1 MITTQTL
8 KNAAFAIEH
17 DLFTDPDGCNYLVKD
32 GAILRR
38 WEPEHSSEDS
48 FDLMVR
54 LRMDIKFLDGFKQVL
69 CWASYDRSHVN
80 THGIVGYGEG
90 ASPTP
95 TAFNVRTAIL
105 LAAAEIGASINRSPE
120 NH

>member
-1 MITTQTL
+1 MISTTTL

-38 WEPEHSSEDS
+38 WEPATDDGDS
-48 FDLMVR
+48 FRLMAALNMEAVSFRGLESVYAEDLDAEHR
-54 LRMDIKFLDGFKQVL
+54 KECEWSD
-69 CWASYDRSHVN
+69 DRARD
-80 THGIVGYGEG
+80 Y
-90 ASPTP
+90 
-95 TAFNVRTAIL
+95 RTAIIL
-105 LAAAEIGASINRSPE
+105 CAASIGAAINRSPE